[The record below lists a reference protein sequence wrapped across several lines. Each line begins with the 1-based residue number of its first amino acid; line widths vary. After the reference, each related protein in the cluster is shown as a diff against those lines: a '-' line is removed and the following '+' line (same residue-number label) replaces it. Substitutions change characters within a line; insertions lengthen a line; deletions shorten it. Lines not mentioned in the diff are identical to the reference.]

1 MKRQYVMNPG
11 YMLVPD
17 GTRVLF
23 VSQDNVDPGVKHDD
37 NWTSYI
43 HPFNAQLLAFFNGKN
58 TLEEVIVKAS
68 DFFGLTINEI
78 EKIVTGYIENEKSF
92 AISYNTNY
100 MHFPVNVLVNKTK
113 IQNKYKTYCVE
124 DFILNGEAD
133 LTTRRTSFPLSI
145 NLELTMKCHTDCIY
159 CYANRKMHSK
169 EMPLEMVLSIIRQAK
184 KIGVVNFDISGGEV
198 LLHPH
203 YKEVISELL
212 INGYTPFIST
222 KVPVKKDKLQTLK
235 NIGVKEIQISLDSI
249 NPETLS
255 KILNV
260 SSNYADAIKDT
271 VRFTEEVGL
280 ELRVHSIIN
289 SHNCSD
295 EEIETLV
302 NFLSNFS
309 NLKSLQ
315 FTPAGYSLYKEGLYE
330 QFRPPKVF
338 MERISKKIEE
348 FREQHPKITFNL
360 SEADFPEDYHY
371 ECRKKN
377 FPERATCTGNMHSMV
392 ILPDGRVTI
401 CEELYDHPDF
411 IIGDLTKNTI
421 NEVWNSDKAKNL
433 FFLSKQFISEE
444 SACKKCDQFDNC
456 RQGRGVCWK
465 MVMYAYGKQNRD
477 YPDPRC
483 PEAPKMFNDICII

>member
-1 MKRQYVMNPG
+1 MNPG

-302 NFLSNFS
+302 NFLSNFFS
-309 NLKSLQ
+309 I
-315 FTPAGYSLYKEGLYE
+315 FPTRFIPAISAHHASQIIQMIMRFPVLVQLHQNIG
-330 QFRPPKVF
+330 RPPSFLPWK
-338 MERISKKIEE
+338 RQASGID
-348 FREQHPKITFNL
+348 RRYL
-360 SEADFPEDYHY
+360 SAD
-371 ECRKKN
+371 
-377 FPERATCTGNMHSMV
+377 
-392 ILPDGRVTI
+392 L
-401 CEELYDHPDF
+401 DHRPVGMAEHNDVNAP
-411 IIGDLTKNTI
+411 GYR
-421 NEVWNSDKAKNL
+421 L
-433 FFLSKQFISEE
+433 FL
-444 SACKKCDQFDNC
+444 
-456 RQGRGVCWK
+456 
-465 MVMYAYGKQNRD
+465 QNRIPHGNIVVMPMRQPYFILSD
-477 YPDPRC
+477 AEFFFSGKPRK
-483 PEAPKMFNDICII
+483 EIIIARHHLNRTLNKADIKRFILF